1 MCLSTLAFLPGAMNR
16 FTLPKLCI
24 AALAIGIG
32 ALAQRRGKLPREV
45 IGLLVAG
52 AAVLVFAAVMGNAPE
67 AALLGRWPR
76 YEGVVTL
83 GIYVGAAW
91 LGARLLHTDSAAHRN
106 LEVAIA
112 VVATVLFV
120 ESVAEELG
128 MHPLGV
134 AEADRTGGLLGNA
147 TDLGLIAMIAAAMLL
162 RPAIVGRLWWAGV
175 GTIAAIGTVALSG
188 SRAAI
193 LGTLVAI
200 GCLAL
205 TSASIGLRRGALLAF
220 GAMIAAVAV
229 VPTARDRLF
238 SGDTVAGRELLWRE
252 SLNLIR
258 DHPLTGVGPSGF
270 FDAIPQ
276 YHFAA
281 WIRDV
286 GPANPPDSPHMWI
299 LQAAA
304 VGGLPL
310 LLIALSLAVV
320 IAHRALT
327 AVREAEAADHFP
339 AGAAAAGLA
348 YATALLTHFTTAG
361 TTPLAAFLIGGLVA
375 VSAKQTQTQVHR
387 VAAVSLAAI
396 GAVWAGTAVVAEVDL
411 HDGITAAAAGDPLA
425 ADEAFRS
432 AQKWRAWDTD
442 IAMLAATALAANA
455 SNGDKS
461 AIMPTLRWADQSLA
475 AVPGNRGAGLAKGVA
490 LIAKGDLA
498 GAQSVLSDVIE
509 SAPTE
514 PQAYIQR
521 ALARFGSGEFQGALI
536 DLAVAEKLD
545 PKDPTPD
552 RIRAEIL
559 ARIRAQR

>member
-32 ALAQRRGKLPREV
+32 ALAQRRGQLPREV
-45 IGLLVAG
+45 VGLLLAG
-52 AAVLVFAAVMGNAPE
+52 AAVLVFSAIMGNAPE

-91 LGARLLHTDSAAHRN
+91 LGARLLRADSAAHRN
-106 LEVAIA
+106 LELAIA
-112 VVATVLFV
+112 VVATVLFI
-120 ESVAEELG
+120 ESVAEALG

-134 AEADRTGGLLGNA
+134 ADAERTGGLLGNA
-147 TDLGLIAMIAAAMLL
+147 TDLGIIAMIAAAMLL
-162 RPAIVGRLWWAGV
+162 RPAIAGRLWWAGV
-175 GTIAAIGTVALSG
+175 GTVAAIGTVALSG

-200 GCLAL
+200 GFLAL
-205 TSASIGLRRGALLAF
+205 TSTSLGLRRGALVAF
-220 GAMIAAVAV
+220 GAMVAAVAV
-229 VPTARDRLF
+229 IPQARDRLF

-286 GPANPPDSPHMWI
+286 GPDSPPDSPHMWI

-310 LLIALSLAVV
+310 LLLALILAVV
-320 IAHRALT
+320 IARSALRA
-327 AVREAEAADHFP
+327 VQDAEATSHFP

-375 VSAKQTQTQVHR
+375 VSATATEAQWRR
-387 VAAVSLAAI
+387 VAAVSLA
-396 GAVWAGTAVVAEVDL
+396 GAGALWAGTSVVAEVDL
-411 HDGITAAAAGDPLA
+411 QDGITAAAHGDSLA
-425 ADEAFRS
+425 ADEAFRN
-432 AQKWRAWDTD
+432 AQTWRPWDSD
-442 IAMLAATALAANA
+442 IAMLAATALAENV
-455 SNGDKS
+455 SNGDQS
-461 AIMPTLRWADQSLA
+461 AIVPTLRWADESLA
-475 AVPGNRGAGLAKGVA
+475 TVPRNRGAGLAKGIA

-498 GAQSVLSDVIE
+498 SAQSVLTDVIE

-521 ALARFGSGEFQGALI
+521 ALARFGSHDPQGALV
-536 DLAVAEKLD
+536 DLAVAEKMD
-545 PKDPTPD
+545 PKNPTPD
-552 RIRAEIL
+552 RIREQIL
-559 ARIRAQR
+559 DRIRAQR